1 MVYGWFRRFMEKITP
16 SHILEVDELQADD
29 LDMIVNRLRAF
40 PDDDFVIGRAGRGF
54 AAFVSPRKFA
64 HMALQIRN
72 RRTEFDHHDV
82 SVYTLQDMK
91 RVFRSVFEEFE
102 NGPTQ
107 PVMITRAE
115 NSTGAMAFLISAR
128 SSSGD

>member
-1 MVYGWFRRFMEKITP
+1 MVYGWFRRFVDKITP
-16 SHILEVDELQADD
+16 SHILDVDELQADD

-72 RRTEFDHHDV
+72 RGIELDDHDV
-82 SVYTLQDMK
+82 SVSTLQDLK
-91 RVFRSVFEEFE
+91 REFRSVFKDFE
-102 NGPTQ
+102 SGPTKS
-107 PVMITRAE
+107 VMIVRTDSSADPV
-115 NSTGAMAFLISAR
+115 AFLISTGSPA
-128 SSSGD
+128 GD